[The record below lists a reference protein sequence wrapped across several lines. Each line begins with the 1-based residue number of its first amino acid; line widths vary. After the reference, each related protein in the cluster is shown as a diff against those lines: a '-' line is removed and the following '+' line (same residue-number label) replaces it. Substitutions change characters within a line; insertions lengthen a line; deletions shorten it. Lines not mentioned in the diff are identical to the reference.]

1 MASACA
7 RTIGSLTSLAKWF
20 QLFQPIGGVAASFTF
35 CATPIE
41 NSSPE
46 KISIAKGR
54 LPKMFIDPPL
64 RLLNSFIWFDN
75 QAGQRWNGLLPSPGR
90 QTQKLFPR

>member
-20 QLFQPIGGVAASFTF
+20 QLFQPIGGVGASFTF
-35 CATPIE
+35 CAALIE

-46 KISIAKGR
+46 KIGIAKER
-54 LPKMFIDPPL
+54 LPKMFIYSSTK
-64 RLLNSFIWFDN
+64 LLDAFICFDSP
-75 QAGQRWNGLLPSPGR
+75 AGQKWNGPLPSPGR
-90 QTQKLFPR
+90 QTWKLSPR